1 MKTNEKH
8 IYLNGLGI
16 QIEELNGMEVMS
28 IGSFARATGKE
39 LHYVYSLINKGNS
52 AGKLEIITLLKK
64 QFVPVDQF
72 YNFSFVDKEAGYHKY
87 NFNTEG
93 VKVYFS

>member
-1 MKTNEKH
+1 MNEKH
-8 IYLNGLGI
+8 IYLNKLGI
-16 QIEELNGMEVMS
+16 QIEKFNGTEVMS

-52 AGKLEIITLLKK
+52 AGKLKIMTLLRK
-64 QFVPVDQF
+64 QFVPVSEF
-72 YNFSFVDKEAGYHKY
+72 YEFSFIDKEAGYHKY
-87 NFNTEG
+87 NFDESG